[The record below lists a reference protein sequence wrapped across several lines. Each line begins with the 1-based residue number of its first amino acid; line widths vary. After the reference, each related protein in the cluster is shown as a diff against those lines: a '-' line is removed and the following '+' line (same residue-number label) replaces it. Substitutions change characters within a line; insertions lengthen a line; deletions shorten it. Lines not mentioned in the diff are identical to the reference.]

1 MNQSSQLPLMIPC
14 RCSYNEHN
22 SDRDLIS
29 PNLDSLLSGLAGNE
43 NKKDHLQG
51 DIVLM
56 LYEVLMASI
65 KMRIEKSYGSTVMA
79 HNK

>member
-22 SDRDLIS
+22 NDRDLIS
-29 PNLDSLLSGLAGNE
+29 PNLDSLLSGLASNE
-43 NKKDHLQG
+43 NKDPQQG

-56 LYEVLMASI
+56 
-65 KMRIEKSYGSTVMA
+65 
-79 HNK
+79 